1 MNEKLSDIE
10 YILDYSL
17 AMQEDFKKFF
27 IQNKFYDQ
35 VVKKQRMA
43 IEPNVKD
50 IDLAHNHY
58 LKVIYNVQLLKLSLI
73 GDQII
78 QSVKSKNF
86 LSYALAGR
94 SLLEQIAV
102 WRYFLVEKY
111 SKFFKSGKEI
121 TFEDFLEIISI
132 HKKFLYGTRFDWLK
146 WIGKDFDA
154 LNITYQN
161 ALSAKKDKK
170 NTPHNKENI
179 SVNVLTC
186 VEKIS
191 VIHPQFGVYY
201 EMFCDLV
208 HPNFGSNIFL
218 AGINANGEVEI
229 DASAKIQLGM
239 KLIEETFG
247 KLIFL
252 TYGQINELTKSH
264 FSMLLGEPSPNFLTV
279 DFLDIGLYRKSDSEH
294 LH

>member
-86 LSYALAGR
+86 LSYGLAGR

-111 SKFFKSGKEI
+111 SKFFKS
-121 TFEDFLEIISI
+121 
-132 HKKFLYGTRFDWLK
+132 
-146 WIGKDFDA
+146 
-154 LNITYQN
+154 
-161 ALSAKKDKK
+161 
-170 NTPHNKENI
+170 
-179 SVNVLTC
+179 
-186 VEKIS
+186 
-191 VIHPQFGVYY
+191 
-201 EMFCDLV
+201 
-208 HPNFGSNIFL
+208 
-218 AGINANGEVEI
+218 
-229 DASAKIQLGM
+229 
-239 KLIEETFG
+239 
-247 KLIFL
+247 
-252 TYGQINELTKSH
+252 
-264 FSMLLGEPSPNFLTV
+264 
-279 DFLDIGLYRKSDSEH
+279 
-294 LH
+294 